1 MKVLQGNSEQ
11 NELIEKTFQVN
22 DVEHI
27 PCFMEREKMNIK

>member
-11 NELIEKTFQVN
+11 NELIEKTSQVN

-27 PCFMEREKMNIK
+27 PYFMEREKMSIK